1 MPIIWTDMP
10 HFFFKLIAPRPT
22 FAMDMNDDEKKLM
35 QRHALYWKARQ
46 DKGEVVVFGP
56 VLDPNGPYGMG
67 VVAASDDA
75 AARAF
80 ADGDPAITAG
90 VGFRCEISPM
100 RAITRGM
107 ALN

>member
-1 MPIIWTDMP
+1 MP

-22 FAMDMNDDEKKLM
+22 FAMDMNDQEKHLM
-35 QRHALYWKARQ
+35 QRHAQYWKARQ

-67 VVAASDDA
+67 VVAAADDA

-80 ADGDPAITAG
+80 ADGDPVITAG
-90 VGFRCEISPM
+90 AGFRCEISPM
-100 RAITRGM
+100 RAITRDIP
-107 ALN
+107 LN